1 MKEALTYIEPK
12 TIQQTVEEPLMLE
25 FEKRKSWVHQGE
37 KEISNKF
44 KVLSVLAILLVV
56 IIHSNNVIPI
66 ENDNYTFATFKYN
79 FQYLLT
85 QGIARIAVPIFFIIS
100 GYYFFER
107 INKNDFLDLLSCIL
121 KEMKLIERGMGK
133 ETLQKYFFLSLE
145 LQEYKKFQLIIDIE
159 NYLNQNCA

>member
-1 MKEALTYIEPK
+1 MI
-12 TIQQTVEEPLMLE
+12 
-25 FEKRKSWVHQGE
+25 E

-66 ENDNYTFATFKYN
+66 ENDNYTFATFNYN
-79 FQYLLT
+79 FQNLLT

-107 INKNDFLDLLSCIL
+107 INKNEFIHP
-121 KEMKLIERGMGK
+121 
-133 ETLQKYFFLSLE
+133 
-145 LQEYKKFQLIIDIE
+145 
-159 NYLNQNCA
+159 N